1 MFPKPKT
8 QIPVPYRF
16 RVIRVGPGLNVI
28 ARDSNTVN
36 RGLDTQLRPTI
47 DLLRT
52 TLGSKEIVAKALKR
66 TPWLLTFGAHRDM
79 ETNVLLLKNCG
90 VPDLRIRKLVLENPR
105 FWKKGMQV
113 LKMLDEKK
121 LERRMWSLYTVLKLT
136 ETKFMEYFVL
146 PYRLQ
151 ESDT

>member
-79 ETNVLLLKNCG
+79 ESNVLLLKNCG

-105 FWKKGMQV
+105 CIASNSGRIK
-113 LKMLDEKK
+113 D
-121 LERRMWSLYTVLKLT
+121 SLH
-136 ETKFMEYFVL
+136 
-146 PYRLQ
+146 
-151 ESDT
+151 